1 VLALRAM
8 HNKGMMQ
15 GVAIGGAIGFFVMP
29 WVTYAYL
36 LGSI

>member
-1 VLALRAM
+1 
-8 HNKGMMQ
+8 MMQ